1 MWGWEGHRVVWEP
14 QSSRPT
20 SSGPSGNFNGKTP
33 LKQHRLW
40 AGSCDWRFTMNVH
53 RRNLKRRGVCVCVTD
68 KVKAKLHIACSGSW
82 WHTWGSPPPG
92 QSGRPTGCH
101 TISKDMHLPCAFV
114 SPLAMKVL
122 TNGASNS
129 PVTRMFSDFY
139 SGG

>member
-82 WHTWGSPPPG
+82 WHTWGSPPP
-92 QSGRPTGCH
+92 
-101 TISKDMHLPCAFV
+101 V
-114 SPLAMKVL
+114 SLAYPLAV
-122 TNGASNS
+122 TPS
-129 PVTRMFSDFY
+129 PKTCTFPVPLFLP
-139 SGG
+139 